1 MIKNLKEMLPYLLII
16 MISYYLLP
24 FLLIKD
30 SGNGMSTLLFI
41 LPIIVSVTSHI
52 YGYKLKK
59 LNFIFNILVGILFLP
74 VVFIYMN
81 INGLVCVIIYSIIS
95 MILNYLGKTV

>member
-24 FLLIKD
+24 YLLIKD
-30 SGNGMSTLLFI
+30 TGSGMSTLLFL
-41 LPIIVSVTSHI
+41 LPIIISVTSHI

-59 LNFIFNILVGILFLP
+59 LNLLFNILVGLLFLP
-74 VVFIYMN
+74 VIFIYMN
-81 INGLVCVIIYSIIS
+81 IYGLIYIIIYSIIS
-95 MILNYLGKTV
+95 LILNYLGKTL